1 MTILQ
6 WTPAMRFKKCID
18 IVEGKMI
25 SLRCIHVWLFC
36 LSDSYNKFG
45 FSFKYAKVDNNI
57 QLLIM
62 DERCRTMDDGEQKP
76 IAILNVFGI

>member
-1 MTILQ
+1 
-6 WTPAMRFKKCID
+6 
-18 IVEGKMI
+18 MI

-62 DERCRTMDDGEQKP
+62 DDRCIIMDERCRTMDDGKQKP